1 MSSPRDFYEILGVQ
15 KDSDQDTIKKAYR
28 KLAMQFHPDRNP
40 GDKASEDKFKEAAN
54 AYEVLSD
61 PQKRAAYDRFGHQA
75 FGGGGGGP
83 QFQNMEDIFSS
94 FGDIFSEFFG
104 AQGGAAGMGGM
115 GGQRQGGARNG
126 PRRGSD
132 LRYICELDLEDVLK
146 GLEREIEFDTE
157 QNCEVCDGSGAEKGS
172 SAETCGTC
180 RGSGQVVS
188 RQGFFTMATTCPTCR
203 GEGRIIKNKCKSCKG
218 AGRKSA
224 HKKIRVT
231 VPAGVD
237 TGTRLRV
244 TGEGEGGYR
253 SGGAGDLYVEV
264 RVRDHDIFERE
275 GDNLYAKIQV
285 SYLQALLGA
294 DIEVPIL
301 DGKAMLTVPSCTQ
314 PDQVLSLK
322 GQGLPSLR
330 SGRRGDIQ
338 FEVLIEF
345 PTKLKEEEHKL
356 LAQIAEI
363 KGVSVSKEKHG
374 FFSKKK

>member
-1 MSSPRDFYEILGVQ
+1 MSSPRDFYEILGVA
-15 KDSDQDTIKKAYR
+15 KDAEQDTIKKAYR

-54 AYEVLSD
+54 AYEILSD
-61 PQKRAAYDRFGHQA
+61 PQKRAAYDRYGHQA
-75 FGGGGGGP
+75 FAGGGGGP

-94 FGDIFSEFFG
+94 FGDIFSDFFG
-104 AQGGAAGMGGM
+104 AQGGQGM
-115 GGQRQGGARNG
+115 GGQRQNRTG

-132 LRYICELDLEDVLK
+132 LRYICEIDLEDVLK

-157 QNCEVCDGSGAEKGS
+157 QNCEICDGTGAEKGS
-172 SAETCGTC
+172 TAETCATC

-203 GEGRIIKNKCKSCKG
+203 GEGRIIKHKCKACKG
-218 AGRKSA
+218 HGRKAA

-231 VPAGVD
+231 VPPGVD

-244 TGEGEGGYR
+244 TGEGEGGYKN
-253 SGGAGDLYVEV
+253 GTPGDLYVEV

-294 DIEVPIL
+294 EVEVPVL
-301 DGKAMLTVPSCTQ
+301 DGKAKLQVPSCTQ
-314 PDQVLSLK
+314 PDQILSLK
-322 GQGLPSLR
+322 GQGIPSLR

-338 FEVLIEF
+338 FEVLVEF
-345 PTKLKEEEHKL
+345 PTKLKDEEQHL

-363 KGVSVSKEKHG
+363 KGVSVNKEKSG
-374 FFSKKK
+374 LFGKKK